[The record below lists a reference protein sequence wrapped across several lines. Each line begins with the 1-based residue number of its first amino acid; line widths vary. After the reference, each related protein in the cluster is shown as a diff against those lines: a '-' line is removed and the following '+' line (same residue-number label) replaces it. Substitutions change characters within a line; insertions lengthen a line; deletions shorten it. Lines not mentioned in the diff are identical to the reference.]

1 MDVEAAVDDHTSLKQ
16 SVLHVD
22 VYRIDQVIRNLIY
35 NAIKNIEETGVIT
48 ISFVLVDTVTSFN
61 AANHTSEVIGVLRI
75 MVIDD
80 GKGKIHP
87 MILQEFGQIIA
98 DAKQSNY
105 ETGLGLWICHKI
117 VTLHHGSMR
126 YSSEGHGKGSTFI
139 VELPLFAK
147 VNFVF

>member
-1 MDVEAAVDDHTSLKQ
+1 MDVEAAVDDHVSLKQ

-75 MVIDD
+75 MVI
-80 GKGKIHP
+80 
-87 MILQEFGQIIA
+87 
-98 DAKQSNY
+98 
-105 ETGLGLWICHKI
+105 
-117 VTLHHGSMR
+117 
-126 YSSEGHGKGSTFI
+126 
-139 VELPLFAK
+139 
-147 VNFVF
+147 